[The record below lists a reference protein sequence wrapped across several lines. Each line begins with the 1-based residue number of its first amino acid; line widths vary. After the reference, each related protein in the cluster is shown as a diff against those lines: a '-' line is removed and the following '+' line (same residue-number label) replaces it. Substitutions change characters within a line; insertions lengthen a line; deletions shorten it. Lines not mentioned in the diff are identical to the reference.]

1 MSNCIWCSPRQCLG
15 PLLFLVYIN
24 DLGSFDRANVK
35 PKLFADDTNVFVCS
49 KNISELNVKSQD
61 VIDKISAWIS
71 ANRLTLNAEKTFYMV
86 FSPKHSNDI
95 NLDLNLFINNS
106 RINRAHFS
114 KFLGV
119 IIDDNLSW
127 KFHIQDLCLCLRRYV
142 GIFYKLSLKLPPNI
156 LKMLYFAII
165 YPRILYGIE
174 IYANTYSCNLHDLM
188 ILNNRILRILQH
200 RNFHTCTLDL
210 YISYNTLPIDK
221 LFKFQM
227 LIHAHNIFFKAKNLP
242 NILLADRLIN
252 NEVHDHYTRST
263 FDFHRLSSFSTFGS
277 KLLPR

>member
-1 MSNCIWCSPRQCLG
+1 MP
-15 PLLFLVYIN
+15 Y
-24 DLGSFDRANVK
+24 
-35 PKLFADDTNVFVCS
+35 
-49 KNISELNVKSQD
+49 
-61 VIDKISAWIS
+61 
-71 ANRLTLNAEKTFYMV
+71 
-86 FSPKHSNDI
+86 
-95 NLDLNLFINNS
+95 
-106 RINRAHFS
+106 
-114 KFLGV
+114 
-119 IIDDNLSW
+119 NLSPY
-127 KFHIQDLCLCLRRYV
+127 C
-142 GIFYKLSLKLPPNI
+142 
-156 LKMLYFAII
+156 
-165 YPRILYGIE
+165 ILYGIE

-242 NILLADRLIN
+242 NIFLADRLIN

-277 KLLPR
+277 KNFFPDNFQILESAPIAY